1 MWSVVNFVKENCM
14 CFFNKLV
21 ASAAWIFI
29 TGQTIQAAEI
39 ALSVTDAGGAPVAD
53 AVVAFYDKKAPV
65 TSPASGK
72 IVQKNK
78 MFNPKVTVIQT
89 GTKVNFPNEDTVRH
103 HVYSFSPAKKFELKL
118 YSGVPTEPVLFDQPG
133 LVTLGCNI
141 HDSMVGYIYVVDTP
155 FFVKTDDKG
164 KAMIKLSDGQYS
176 YQAWQPGQNKPGIEQ
191 KVNIEGAATELKI
204 ALP

>member
-1 MWSVVNFVKENCM
+1 VT
-14 CFFNKLV
+14 KL
-21 ASAAWIFI
+21 AKDKNMRFLSRPLLGAGLWLLCLGLSAH
-29 TGQTIQAAEI
+29 AAEVT
-39 ALSVTDAGGAPVAD
+39 LTVTDAAGRLVTD
-53 AVVAFYDKKAPV
+53 AVVAFYDKKTPAI
-65 TSPASGK
+65 SPAPGK

-118 YSGVPTEPVLFDQPG
+118 YSGVPTDPVLFDQAG

-155 FFVKTDDKG
+155 FFVKTDDQG

-176 YQAWQPGQNKPGIEQ
+176 YQAWLPGQNKPGTEQ

>member
-1 MWSVVNFVKENCM
+1 M

-39 ALSVTDAGGAPVAD
+39 ALSVTDASGAPVAD

-164 KAMIKLSDGQYS
+164 KAIIKLSDGQYS

>member
-1 MWSVVNFVKENCM
+1 MRFLQGPLVVAVLWLLTPSLFVH
-14 CFFNKLV
+14 
-21 ASAAWIFI
+21 ASEV
-29 TGQTIQAAEI
+29 T
-39 ALSVTDAGGAPVAD
+39 LSVTDAMGRPVTD
-53 AVVAFYDKKAPV
+53 AVVAFYDKKTPAI
-65 TSPASGK
+65 SPAPGK

-118 YSGVPTEPVLFDQPG
+118 YSGVPTDPVLFDQAG

-155 FFVKTDDKG
+155 FFVKTDDQG

-176 YQAWQPGQNKPGIEQ
+176 YQAWLPGQNKPGTEQ
-191 KVNIEGAATELKI
+191 KVNIEGAAATELKV
-204 ALP
+204 AFP

>member
-1 MWSVVNFVKENCM
+1 MRFLSRPLLGAGLWLLC
-14 CFFNKLV
+14 LGL
-21 ASAAWIFI
+21 SAH
-29 TGQTIQAAEI
+29 AAEVT
-39 ALSVTDAGGAPVAD
+39 LTVTDAAGRLVTD
-53 AVVAFYDKKAPV
+53 AVVAFYDKKTPAI
-65 TSPASGK
+65 SPAPGK

-103 HVYSFSPAKKFELKL
+103 HVYSFSPTKKFELKL
-118 YSGVPTEPVLFDQPG
+118 YSGVPTDPVLFDQAG

-155 FFVKTDDKG
+155 FFVKTDDQG

-176 YQAWQPGQNKPGIEQ
+176 YQAWLPGQNKPGTEQ

>member
-1 MWSVVNFVKENCM
+1 MHFLSRPLLGAGLWLLC
-14 CFFNKLV
+14 LGL
-21 ASAAWIFI
+21 SAH
-29 TGQTIQAAEI
+29 AAEVT
-39 ALSVTDAGGAPVAD
+39 LTVTDAAGRPVTD
-53 AVVAFYDKKAPV
+53 AVVAFYDKKTPAI
-65 TSPASGK
+65 SPAPGK

-118 YSGVPTEPVLFDQPG
+118 YSGVPTDPVLFDQAG

-155 FFVKTDDKG
+155 FFVKTDDQG

-176 YQAWQPGQNKPGIEQ
+176 YQAWLPGQNKPGTEQ

>member
-1 MWSVVNFVKENCM
+1 MRFLSRPLLGAGFWLLC
-14 CFFNKLV
+14 LGL
-21 ASAAWIFI
+21 SAH
-29 TGQTIQAAEI
+29 AAEVT
-39 ALSVTDAGGAPVAD
+39 LTVTDAAGRLVTD
-53 AVVAFYDKKAPV
+53 AVVAFYDKKTPAI
-65 TSPASGK
+65 SPAPGK

-118 YSGVPTEPVLFDQPG
+118 YSGVPTDPVLFDQAG

-155 FFVKTDDKG
+155 FFVKTDDQG

-176 YQAWQPGQNKPGIEQ
+176 YQAWLPGQNKPGTEQ

>member
-1 MWSVVNFVKENCM
+1 MTKPVKNKCMRFLQGPLVVAVLWLLTPSLFVH
-14 CFFNKLV
+14 
-21 ASAAWIFI
+21 ASEV
-29 TGQTIQAAEI
+29 T
-39 ALSVTDAGGAPVAD
+39 LSVTDAMGRPVTD
-53 AVVAFYDKKAPV
+53 AVVAFYDKKIPAI
-65 TSPASGK
+65 SPAPGK

-118 YSGVPTEPVLFDQPG
+118 YSGVPTDPVLFDQAG

-155 FFVKTDDKG
+155 FFVKTDDQG

-176 YQAWQPGQNKPGIEQ
+176 YQAWLPGQNKPGTEQ
-191 KVNIEGAATELKI
+191 KVNIEGAAATELKV
-204 ALP
+204 AFP